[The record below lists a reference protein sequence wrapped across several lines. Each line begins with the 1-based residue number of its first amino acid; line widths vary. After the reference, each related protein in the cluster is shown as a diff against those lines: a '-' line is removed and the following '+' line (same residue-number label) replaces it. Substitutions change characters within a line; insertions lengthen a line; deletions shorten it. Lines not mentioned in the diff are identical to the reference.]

1 MNVRGKQVTFFVCFC
16 TLWPMQN
23 QSLPESHTLESLVAS
38 GVKLTPMMEQYYQV
52 KKQYPGILL
61 MFRMGDFYEMFF
73 EDAKDAARILNI
85 SLTVRGKLGEVP
97 IPMAGIP
104 HHAAAT
110 YVDRIS
116 QQGKKVV
123 ICEQLE
129 DPKAAKGIVKRGVTQ
144 IVSPGMPYDLDKTS
158 AHENKYLASGFY
170 KNNLFTLIL
179 LDFTTGDFF
188 GLTFKNIEEFCE
200 RLMMLRPKEFISFM
214 GQWDKF
220 PMLEEYLQS
229 MDILKTHLSQE
240 YFEEKHTGFYIQK
253 LIPTYQRD
261 GIIAQN
267 PDVLSPLGALSYYVN
282 STQTLEKI
290 SHLRPFRL
298 INNDENMKVTYSTL
312 SGLEIFPRSRETEG
326 NSLLGFMDKTKT
338 SMGSRYLKQFFQSPL
353 CDEGMINKRLDL
365 TEKLMGKPHVLKS
378 LRSLLEDVRDIDRI
392 MAKVTTQKV
401 VAGDVLNLA
410 GAVEA
415 YFQIQ
420 DEMDKEGFSFFQN
433 FPKKDIE
440 FLNKLC
446 QEIRVTISD
455 EMGAH
460 ADKGNLIKPGASKE
474 RDRLAKLSN
483 SAADELLKLEAQYRE
498 STGIGNLKIKHN
510 NISGYFIEVSNSHLS
525 KVPKS
530 FMRRQTLVNNERFV
544 TAELESFEK
553 DITSALDKLI
563 KLEKEIFDSINKQI
577 ADHSPLILDLAKRL
591 AQIDVFQSLA
601 WISLQEN
608 FVRPKLHADK
618 KMVEI
623 VGAWHPL
630 IKANIRDSFVTH
642 NVSLNEKCFFG
653 LITGPNMAGK
663 TTVMREVA
671 IIQYLAQLGSF
682 VPAHSAEL
690 GICDY
695 LFSRLG
701 ASDDIIRGQST
712 FMVEMAETAEILRH
726 ASSRSL
732 IILDEIGRGTSTYD
746 GLSIAWAL
754 VEHFVKKLKSLTLF
768 ATHYHELIELAES
781 LPEAKNY
788 TVRTEQ
794 KNGKVQFLYEL
805 IEQGATQSFGIH
817 VAELAGLP
825 KDVLKRSQQILKELE
840 KTHHS
845 SPAELVD
852 RISFGND
859 QLSFFNPT
867 PEVEVVVPEHLTLLE
882 RDLKDLDVMNLTP
895 MQALQKLH
903 DLKTKFLN
911 A

>member
-1 MNVRGKQVTFFVCFC
+1 
-16 TLWPMQN
+16 MQN
-23 QSLPESHTLESLVAS
+23 QTLPESFTLQDLVDRGA
-38 GVKLTPMMEQYYQV
+38 KLTPMMEQYYQV
-52 KKQYPGILL
+52 KKQYPDILL

-73 EDAKDAARILNI
+73 EDAREAARILNI

-104 HHAAAT
+104 HHAASV

-123 ICEQLE
+123 ICEQME
-129 DPKAAKGIVKRGVTQ
+129 DPKQAKGIVKRGVSQ

-158 AHENKYLASGFY
+158 ALENKFIASGSFE
-170 KNNLFTLIL
+170 NNVFTLIL

-188 GLTFKNIEEFCE
+188 GLTFKHIEEMCE
-200 RLMMLRPKEFISFM
+200 RLMMIKPKEFISYL

-220 PMLEEYLQS
+220 PILEDYLNS
-229 MDILKTHLSQE
+229 IDVLKTHLSQE

-267 PDVLSPLGALSYYVN
+267 PGVLNPLGALSYYVS

-290 SHLRPFRL
+290 SHLRPFR
-298 INNDENMKVTYSTL
+298 IVNNEDNMKVTFSTL
-312 SGLEIFPRSRETEG
+312 AGLEIFPRSRETE
-326 NSLLGFMDKTKT
+326 SHSILGFMNKTKT
-338 SMGSRYLKQFFQSPL
+338 SMGARYLRQYFQTPSS
-353 CDEGMINKRLDL
+353 DIHVIMKRLDL
-365 TEKLMGKPHVLKS
+365 IEGLMKKNPFLKS
-378 LRSLLEDVRDIDRI
+378 LRSKLDNVRDMDRI

-401 VAGDVLNLA
+401 TAGDMINMA
-410 GAVEA
+410 QAIEI
-415 YFQIQ
+415 FFEIET
-420 DEMDKEGFSFFQN
+420 EMEKEEFNFFQKL
-433 FPKKDIE
+433 PKKDIE
-440 FLNKLC
+440 FLRKLAK
-446 QEIRVTISD
+446 EIRETISD

-460 ADKGNLIKPGASKE
+460 ADKGNLIRPGASKE
-474 RDRLAKLSN
+474 RDRLASMSD
-483 SAADELLKLEAQYRE
+483 SAADELLKLETKYRA

-510 NISGYFIEVSNSHLS
+510 NISGYFIEISNSHLS

-530 FMRRQTLVNNERFV
+530 FQRRQTLVNNERYI
-544 TAELESFEK
+544 TAELEEFEK
-553 DITSALDKLI
+553 EITSALDKLI
-563 KLEKEIFDSINKQI
+563 KLEKEIFTGFTNQL
-577 ADHSPLILDLAKRL
+577 ADHGALVLDVAKRF

-601 WISLQEN
+601 WVCFQEN
-608 FVRPKLHADK
+608 FVRPTLHAEK
-618 KMVEI
+618 KI
-623 VGAWHPL
+623 VSIQGAWHPL

-642 NVSLNEKCFFG
+642 NMNMDEKCFFG

-663 TTVMREVA
+663 TTVMRETA
-671 IIQYLAQLGSF
+671 IIQYLAQLGCF
-682 VPAHSAEL
+682 VPAASAEV

-726 ASSRSL
+726 ASDKSL

-746 GLSIAWAL
+746 GLSIAWSL
-754 VEHFVKKLKSLTLF
+754 VEHFVKKLKALTLF
-768 ATHYHELIELAES
+768 ATHYHELIALVES
-781 LPEAKNY
+781 LPEAKNF

-805 IEQGATQSFGIH
+805 IETGATQSFGIH

-825 KDVLKRSQQILKELE
+825 RDVLKRSKEILKELE
-840 KTHHS
+840 KGQNTTS
-845 SPAELVD
+845 VELVD
-852 RISFGND
+852 RISFGKD
-859 QLSFFNPT
+859 QLSLFEIPAA
-867 PEVEVVVPEHLTLLE
+867 VPEHLTGLE
-882 RDLKDLDVMNLTP
+882 QDLKNLDILNLTP

-903 DLKTKFLN
+903 DLQSKILN
-911 A
+911 V

>member
-1 MNVRGKQVTFFVCFC
+1 
-16 TLWPMQN
+16 MQN
-23 QSLPESHTLESLVAS
+23 HTLSEAPSLRELVES
-38 GVKLTPMMEQYYQV
+38 GVKLTPMMEQYYAV
-52 KKQYPGILL
+52 KKNYPDILL

-73 EDAKDAARILNI
+73 EDAREAARLLNI
-85 SLTVRGKLGEVP
+85 SLTVRGKLGDHP

-116 QQGKKVV
+116 SLGKKVV
-123 ICEQLE
+123 ICEQME
-129 DPKAAKGIVKRGVTQ
+129 DPKLAKGIVKRGVTQ
-144 IVSPGMPYDLDKTS
+144 IVSPGIPYDMDKGTT
-158 AHENKYLASGFY
+158 AENKFIAAGVYHQHV
-170 KNNLFTLIL
+170 FTLVL

-188 GLTFKNIEEFCE
+188 GVTFKTVEEFCE
-200 RLMMLRPKEFISFM
+200 RLLMVKPKEFIAYL
-214 GQWDKF
+214 GQWEKYPLVD
-220 PMLEEYLQS
+220 EYLHS
-229 MDILKTHLSQE
+229 IGALKTHLSQE
-240 YFEEKHTGFYIQK
+240 YFEEKHSSFYIQK

-261 GIIAQN
+261 GIIAAH
-267 PDVLSPLGALSYYVN
+267 PDVLAPLSAISYYVS
-282 STQTLEKI
+282 STQTLERI

-298 INNDENMKVTYSTL
+298 INNEETMKVTFATL
-312 SGLEIFPRSRETEG
+312 AGLEIFPRSRETEQ

-338 SMGSRYLKQFFQSPL
+338 SMGSRHLRTYFQSPL
-353 CDEGMINKRLDL
+353 CDGSLINKRLDL
-365 TEKLMGKPHVLKS
+365 VEKMMKKPQVIKS
-378 LRSLLEDVRDIDRI
+378 LRTELENVRDMDRI
-392 MAKVTTQKV
+392 MAKVSTKKV

-410 GAVEA
+410 TSIEA
-415 YFQIQ
+415 YFVLQ
-420 DEMDKEGFSFFQN
+420 DEMEKHELGFFQKL
-433 FPKKDIE
+433 PKKDQD
-440 FLNKLC
+440 FLKKLSLDIK
-446 QEIRVTISD
+446 QTISD

-460 ADKGNLIKPGASKE
+460 ADKGNLVRPGAHKE
-474 RDRLAKLSN
+474 RDRLAKLSH
-483 SAADELLKLEAQYRE
+483 SAADEILKLESKYRS

-510 NISGYFIEVSNSHLS
+510 NISGYFIEVSNSHLN

-530 FMRRQTLVNNERFV
+530 FVRRQTLVNNERYI
-544 TAELESFEK
+544 TDELEAFEK
-553 DITSALDKLI
+553 DVTSALDKLI
-563 KLEKEIFDSINKQI
+563 RLEKEIFESLNQTA
-577 ADHSPLILDLAKRL
+577 ADYAHLILDVAKRI

-608 FVRPKLHADK
+608 FTRPTLHADK
-618 KMVEI
+618 TMVKIE
-623 VGAWHPL
+623 GAWHPL

-642 NVSLNEKCFFG
+642 SISLDESCYFG

-671 IIQYLAQLGSF
+671 IIQYLAQMGCF
-682 VPAHSAEL
+682 VPAAHAEL

-726 ASSRSL
+726 ASNKSL

-754 VEHFVKKLKSLTLF
+754 VEHFVKKLKALTLF
-768 ATHYHELIELAES
+768 ATHYHELIELTES
-781 LPEAKNY
+781 LPEAKNF

-825 KDVLKRSQQILKELE
+825 RDVLRRSREILKELE
-840 KTHHS
+840 KNETAVGS
-845 SPAELVD
+845 ALLD
-852 RISFGND
+852 KMAQD
-859 QLSFFNPT
+859 QLTFFGAKPSI
-867 PEVEVVVPEHLTLLE
+867 PEHLNDLE
-882 RDLKDLDVMNLTP
+882 QDLKSLDIMNLTP

-903 DLKTKFLN
+903 ELKTRIQPS
-911 A
+911 

>member
-1 MNVRGKQVTFFVCFC
+1 
-16 TLWPMQN
+16 MQN
-23 QSLPESHTLESLVAS
+23 QTLPEHQTLKDLVAA

-52 KKQYPGILL
+52 KQQYPDILL

-73 EDAKDAARILNI
+73 EDAREAARILNI

-123 ICEQLE
+123 ICEQIE
-129 DPKAAKGIVKRGVTQ
+129 DPKQAKGIVKRAVTQ
-144 IVSPGMPYDLDKTS
+144 IVSPGMPYDLDKTTS
-158 AHENKYLASGFY
+158 TENKFIASAFY
-170 KNNLFTLIL
+170 KNNLFTLVL

-188 GLTFKNIEEFCE
+188 GITFKSIDELCE
-200 RLMMLRPKEFISFM
+200 KILMVKPKEFISYL

-220 PMLEEYLQS
+220 PILDTYLQNL
-229 MDILKTHLSQE
+229 DVLKTHLSQE
-240 YFEEKHTGFYIQK
+240 YFEEKHSSFYIQK
-253 LIPTYQRD
+253 LIPTYMRD

-267 PDVLSPLGALSYYVN
+267 PDVLAPLGALSYYVN

-298 INNDENMKVTYSTL
+298 INNEESMKVTYATL
-312 SGLEIFPRSRETEG
+312 AGLEIFPRHKDIES
-326 NSLLGFMDKTKT
+326 NSLLGFMDKTRT
-338 SMGSRYLKQFFQSPL
+338 SMGARYLKQFFQTPS
-353 CDEGMINKRLDL
+353 CDENVINKRLDL
-365 TEKLMGKPHVLKS
+365 IEKLLNKPALIKS
-378 LRSLLEDVRDIDRI
+378 LRQLLEDVRDIDRI
-392 MAKVTTQKV
+392 MAKVSTAKA
-401 VAGDVLNLA
+401 VAGDALNLA
-410 GAVEA
+410 HAIEI
-415 YFQIQ
+415 FFEIQ
-420 DEMDKEGFSFFQN
+420 NLMDAEEFNFFQKL
-433 FPKKDIE
+433 PKKDIE
-440 FLNKLC
+440 FLNNLSL
-446 QEIRVTISD
+446 EIRRTISD

-460 ADKGNLIKPGASKE
+460 ADKGNLIRPGANKE
-474 RDRLAKLSN
+474 RDRLANLSN
-483 SAADELLKLEAQYRE
+483 SAADEILKLEAKYRS

-530 FMRRQTLVNNERFV
+530 FNRRQTLVNNERYV
-544 TAELESFEK
+544 TSELESFEK
-553 DITSALDKLI
+553 EVTSALQRLI
-563 KLEKEIFDSINKQI
+563 ALEKEIFESITSQI
-577 ADHSPLILDLAKRL
+577 AGNSHLILDIAKRL

-608 FVRPKLHADK
+608 FSRPKLNKNK
-618 KMVEI
+618 KI
-623 VGAWHPL
+623 VDIKGAWHPL

-642 NVSLNEKCFFG
+642 NITLNDKCFFG

-671 IIQYLAQLGSF
+671 IIQYLAQLGCF
-682 VPAHSAEL
+682 VPATSSEL

-712 FMVEMAETAEILRH
+712 FMVEMSETAEILRH
-726 ASSRSL
+726 ASDRSL

-754 VEHFVKKLKSLTLF
+754 VEHFIKELKAITLF
-768 ATHYHELIELAES
+768 ATHYHELIELVDS
-781 LPEAKNY
+781 LPEGKNY

-825 KDVLKRSQQILKELE
+825 KQVLKRSREILKELE
-840 KTHHS
+840 NSHHTGH
-845 SPAELVD
+845 ELVD
-852 RISFGND
+852 RISFGTN
-859 QLSFFNPT
+859 QLDFFDIGPT
-867 PEVEVVVPEHLTLLE
+867 EPVIPDYLANLE
-882 RDLKDLDVMNLTP
+882 QDLKSLDVMNITP
-895 MQALQKLH
+895 IQALQKLH
-903 DLKTKFLN
+903 DLKSKFTSL
-911 A
+911 

>member
-1 MNVRGKQVTFFVCFC
+1 
-16 TLWPMQN
+16 MQN
-23 QSLPESHTLESLVAS
+23 QILPESQTLQDLVDKGA
-38 GVKLTPMMEQYYQV
+38 KLTPMMEQYYQV

-73 EDAKDAARILNI
+73 EDAREAARILNI
-85 SLTVRGKLGEVP
+85 TLTVRGKLGDVP

-104 HHAAAT
+104 HHAASV

-129 DPKAAKGIVKRGVTQ
+129 DPKQAKGIVKRGVSQ

-158 AHENKYLASGFY
+158 AMENKFIASGFY
-170 KNNLFTLIL
+170 QDNIFTLVL

-188 GLTFKNIEEFCE
+188 GLTFKHIEEFCE
-200 RLMMLRPKEFISFM
+200 RLMMIKPKEFISYL

-220 PMLEEYLQS
+220 PVLEDYLNS
-229 MDILKTHLSQE
+229 IDVLKTHLSQE

-267 PDVLSPLGALSYYVN
+267 QGVLSPLGAISYYVT

-290 SHLRPFRL
+290 SHLRPFRI
-298 INNDENMKVTYSTL
+298 INNDENMKVTFSTL
-312 SGLEIFPRSRETEG
+312 AGLEIFPRSRETE
-326 NSLLGFMDKTKT
+326 NHSILGFMDKTKT
-338 SMGSRYLKQFFQSPL
+338 SMGARNLRQYFQNPSSDL
-353 CDEGMINKRLDL
+353 GVINKRLDL
-365 TEKLMGKPHVLKS
+365 IEGLMKKNPFLKN
-378 LRSLLEDVRDIDRI
+378 LRTKLEDVRDMDRI
-392 MAKVTTQKV
+392 MAKVSTQKV
-401 VAGDVLNLA
+401 IAGDMINMAIAL
-410 GAVEA
+410 EI
-415 YFQIQ
+415 FFEIQ
-420 DEMDKEGFSFFQN
+420 GEMEKEQFNFFQKL
-433 FPKKDIE
+433 PKKDID
-440 FLNKLC
+440 FLVGLAK
-446 QEIRVTISD
+446 EIRNTISD

-460 ADKGNLIKPGASKE
+460 ADKGNLIRPGASKE
-474 RDRLAKLSN
+474 RDRLAALSD
-483 SAADELLKLEAQYRE
+483 SAADELLKLETKYRA

-510 NISGYFIEVSNSHLS
+510 NISGYFIEISNSHLS
-525 KVPKS
+525 KVPKT
-530 FMRRQTLVNNERFV
+530 FQRRQTLVNNERYV
-544 TAELESFEK
+544 TAELEAFEK

-563 KLEKEIFDSINKQI
+563 KLEKEIFTRLTNQL
-577 ADHSPLILDLAKRL
+577 ADNGALILDVAKRF
-591 AQIDVFQSLA
+591 AQIDVFQALA
-601 WISLQEN
+601 WVCFQEK
-608 FVRPKLHADK
+608 FVRPVLHADK
-618 KMVEI
+618 KIIEI
-623 VGAWHPL
+623 QGAWHPL
-630 IKANIRDSFVTH
+630 IKANIRESFVTH
-642 NVSLNEKCFFG
+642 NMSLNEKCFFG

-671 IIQYLAQLGSF
+671 IIQYLAQLGCF
-682 VPAHSAEL
+682 VPAAKADL

-726 ASSRSL
+726 ASDQSL

-746 GLSIAWAL
+746 GLSIAWSL
-754 VEHFVKKLKSLTLF
+754 VEHFVKKLKALTLF
-768 ATHYHELIELAES
+768 ATHYHELIELVES
-781 LPEAKNY
+781 LPGGKNL

-825 KDVLKRSQQILKELE
+825 KDVLKRSKEILKELE
-840 KTHHS
+840 KGQNS
-845 SPAELVD
+845 SSTELVD

-859 QLSFFNPT
+859 QLNMFQVT
-867 PEVEVVVPEHLTLLE
+867 PSVPEYLTGLE
-882 RDLKDLDVMNLTP
+882 QDLKALDILNLTP
-895 MQALQKLH
+895 IQALQKLH
-903 DLKTKFLN
+903 DMKTKILN
-911 A
+911 V